1 MKYFDSHCHLN
12 DSAFDGDA
20 KEAFLRAKEAGV
32 LPIII
37 IGWDLE
43 SSKKAIAMAEAF
55 GEGVYAAI
63 GYHPENLEGI
73 TEEGLKEIEKLAL
86 SSPKVVAIGEIG
98 LDHHWFKDPKDHE
111 NQRVWFIRQ
120 IELANHVGL
129 PISIHAR
136 DAMGDMLQ
144 ILKEHPVDK
153 GGVLHCYSGSVE
165 TMKELLKLGFYFG
178 FDGPITYKNAKEP
191 KACVAECPM
200 DRLLVETDCPYLSPV
215 PLRGTRNE
223 PQNIPHIVKAVAELK
238 ETSEEAVAAAL
249 KENLFRLFHV
259 KHD

>member
-1 MKYFDSHCHLN
+1 
-12 DSAFDGDA
+12 
-20 KEAFLRAKEAGV
+20 
-32 LPIII
+32 
-37 IGWDLE
+37 
-43 SSKKAIAMAEAF
+43 
-55 GEGVYAAI
+55 
-63 GYHPENLEGI
+63 
-73 TEEGLKEIEKLAL
+73 
-86 SSPKVVAIGEIG
+86 
-98 LDHHWFKDPKDHE
+98 
-111 NQRVWFIRQ
+111 
-120 IELANHVGL
+120 
-129 PISIHAR
+129 
-136 DAMGDMLQ
+136 MGDMLQ
-144 ILKEHPVDK
+144 ILKERPGDK

-178 FDGPITYKNAKEP
+178 FDGPITYKNSKEP

-223 PQNIPHIVKAVAELK
+223 PQNIPHIVEAVAELK